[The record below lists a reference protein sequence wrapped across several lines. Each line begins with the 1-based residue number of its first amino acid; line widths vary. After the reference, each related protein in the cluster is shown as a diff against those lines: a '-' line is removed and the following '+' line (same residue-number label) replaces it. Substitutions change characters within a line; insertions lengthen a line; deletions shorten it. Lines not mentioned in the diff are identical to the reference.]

1 MIAVVSRVRCAKV
14 EVDGKSVG
22 SIGPGLLVLLGV
34 ADADEQSD
42 LNYIVSKTAGLRIFT
57 RDDKMNDDVTQVN
70 GQILL
75 VSQFTLLGDAR
86 KGRRPDFGAAAKA
99 AKAKQLY
106 ERCALAFEQM
116 GIVTQTGQ
124 FGADMHV
131 SSVGDGPVTI
141 LLDSNKR
148 F

>member
-1 MIAVVSRVRCAKV
+1 MIAVVSRVKSAKV
-14 EVDGKSVG
+14 QVDGKSVG
-22 SIGPGLLVLLGV
+22 SISAGLLVLLGV
-34 ADADEQSD
+34 AEADEQSD
-42 LNYIVSKTAGLRIFT
+42 LNYIVSKTAGLRIFC
-57 RDDKMNDDVTQVN
+57 RDDKMNDDVTQAG

-75 VSQFTLLGDAR
+75 ASQFTLLGDAR

-106 ERCALAFEQM
+106 EQCALAFEQM
-116 GIVTQTGQ
+116 GIVTQTGE
-124 FGADMHV
+124 FGADMQVH
-131 SSVGDGPVTI
+131 SIGDGPVTI

>member
-42 LNYIVSKTAGLRIFT
+42 LDYIVSKTAGLRIFT

-99 AKAKQLY
+99 AKAKQMY
-106 ERCALAFEQM
+106 EQCALAFEQR

-124 FGADMHV
+124 FGADMQV